1 MSAYGPASRMALA
14 GVQHTQHL
22 DLDALA
28 DLVDDDVIRMADDQ
42 ARAWSA
48 DRKAALRQAAK

>member
-1 MSAYGPASRMALA
+1 MALA